1 MSEKKNK
8 SGGSKRVEIKTSPV
22 AGKPQAMITV
32 FFSGMA
38 VMALEISA
46 SRLYAP
52 FFGSSIH
59 VWTGLIGS
67 LLFFL
72 AIGNYLGGK
81 LSRSGAGLQLLYRL
95 VIIASIAGAAA
106 PYAARPVMIFFSER
120 AVIGGNMLPG
130 IICTTIAA
138 LALPLILFGCVLPIV
153 TGALTSEVAD
163 AGRTAGVIYSLS
175 TTGSIL
181 GVFLPTL
188 VTLPSMG
195 TRMTFVVFAALPAAA
210 SAIGLGMRA
219 YSLLILLLI
228 LPAYFSGHIPLKPP
242 LETEARLVEKETLYN
257 YVDMTLD
264 VDTVKMTVDNG
275 WFVYS
280 KTRKGHVLSN
290 TYRDYFALSTL
301 VAEGGKAFPAKICI
315 LGLAGGT
322 DARVLHH
329 IFPDAHI
336 TGVEIDPELVELG
349 RKYMELGDAL
359 DELVVSDGRAYLAA
373 TKEKFDLIIVDVYSQ
388 AYIPF
393 HMATVEFFE
402 KAAASLSPGGVMAM
416 NVAWRS
422 SREWEFQ
429 KICAETIGRV
439 FNNVFI
445 QTFSGK
451 SNSLIMGVMHNVT
464 SAEIMEKK
472 ENMEN
477 PFIKELVNA
486 PNTMFSKYER
496 GSTTFVMTDNL
507 APVEL
512 FTEMTMRKLFNAQ
525 I

>member
-1 MSEKKNK
+1 MSGKKGK
-8 SGGSKRVEIKTSPV
+8 PSGAKKVEIKASPV
-22 AGKPQAMITV
+22 TGKPQAMITV

-72 AIGNYLGGK
+72 AIGNYLGAK
-81 LSRSGAGLQLLYRL
+81 LSRNGAGLQLLYRL

-106 PYAARPVMIFFSER
+106 PYTARPVMMFFSER
-120 AVIGGNMLPG
+120 AEIGGNMLPG

-138 LALPLILFGCVLPIV
+138 LAIPLILFGCVLPIV

-195 TRMTFVVFAALPAAA
+195 TRMTFVIFAALPAAA
-210 SAIGLGMRA
+210 SAIGLGMKA
-219 YSLLILLLI
+219 FSLLILLLI
-228 LPAYFSGHIPLKPP
+228 LPAYFSGQIPLKPP
-242 LETEARLVEKETLYN
+242 PETEQRLVEKETLYN
-257 YVDMTLD
+257 YVDMTVSD
-264 VDTVKMTVDNG
+264 DDTVKMIVDNG

-280 KTRKGHVLSN
+280 KTRKGQVLSD
-290 TYRDYFALSTL
+290 TYRDYFALSSL
-301 VAEGGKAFPAKICI
+301 VAESNAFPAKICI

-349 RKYMELGDAL
+349 RKYMELGDSL
-359 DELVVSDGRAYLAA
+359 DELIVSDGRAFLAS

-402 KAAASLSPGGVMAM
+402 KVAARISPGGVMAM

-422 SREWEFQ
+422 TREWEFQ

-445 QTFSGK
+445 QSFAGK
-451 SNSLIMGVMHNVT
+451 SNSLILGVMHDVT
-464 SAEIMEKK
+464 PEQVREKK
-472 ENMEN
+472 EHVEN

-486 PNTMFSKYER
+486 PDTMFSKYEK
-496 GSTTFVMTDNL
+496 GSATFVMTDNL

-512 FTEMTMRKLFNAQ
+512 FTEATMKKLFNSR